1 MLVWVWVRARVFGVG
16 VGARVLVCMSVRI
29 RIRVRMRVQVCCVM
43 HSCIGGEAKT
53 WFSQTWIPGLQMA
66 LSQRTDQSLLGALGL
81 FKWHT
86 CHARGSRES
95 KLLNYHGKKI

>member
-1 MLVWVWVRARVFGVG
+1 
-16 VGARVLVCMSVRI
+16 
-29 RIRVRMRVQVCCVM
+29 
-43 HSCIGGEAKT
+43 
-53 WFSQTWIPGLQMA
+53 MA